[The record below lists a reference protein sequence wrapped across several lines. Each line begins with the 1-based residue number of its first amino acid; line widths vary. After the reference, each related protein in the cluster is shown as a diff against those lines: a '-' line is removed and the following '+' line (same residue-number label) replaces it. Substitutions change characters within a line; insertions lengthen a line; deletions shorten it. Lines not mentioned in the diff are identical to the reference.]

1 LGEAGHQHWAV
12 HGRENVDQDAVQ
24 RRTAR
29 KVIQPVFGVYLCAY
43 ALAKLAGRLLT
54 PECAGDGHL
63 PEDPSMPA
71 VQTQFEKFHSAIKL
85 REDDEKAK
93 LREKRETLIR
103 ALRANLADD
112 VPTFETFNQ
121 GSYSM
126 NTGVVPLDG
135 NYDIDVGVIFDCKRD
150 KYPDP
155 VELKKKVRDA
165 LDTHGRTVNIRRP
178 CVTVN
183 YMRDEQIDYHV
194 DLAIYTKRDDSYLDL
209 AKGKEHSA
217 TEHRVWEVSDP
228 KELTKLICSLFEEG
242 ELKQY
247 RRCIRYIK
255 RWRCEQFS
263 SGAPLSIALTVAAY
277 HWFVPNATTNG
288 TFIDVLALLNW
299 TKAMLARFSWSFTES
314 DGFHDRLSVQLPVTP
329 NTDLMG
335 WMSRTQMESFKNK
348 LECLRDALEKAY
360 DETLPEVACE
370 ELAKQFGT
378 DFPIPEKTETAKSV
392 AAPFVSTG
400 NSA

>member
-1 LGEAGHQHWAV
+1 MLH
-12 HGRENVDQDAVQ
+12 
-24 RRTAR
+24 
-29 KVIQPVFGVYLCAY
+29 IFLCTY
-43 ALAKLAGRLLT
+43 VLAKLAGRLLNH
-54 PECAGDGHL
+54 ERGGDSDL
-63 PEDPSMPA
+63 PEDPRMPA

-85 REDDEKAK
+85 SEDDEKAK
-93 LREKRETLIR
+93 LREKRDTLIR
-103 ALRANLADD
+103 ALRANLPDD

-126 NTGVVPLDG
+126 HTGVIPLDG

-165 LDTHGRTVNIRRP
+165 LDTHNRKVNIRRP

-183 YMRDEQIDYHV
+183 YMRGDQIDYHV
-194 DLAIYTKRDDSYLDL
+194 DLAIYTKRDDSCLDL

-217 TEHRVWEVSDP
+217 AEHRVWEVSDP
-228 KELTKLICSLFEEG
+228 KELTKLVCNRFEDE

-255 RWRCEQFS
+255 RWRTEQFS
-263 SGAPLSIALTVAAY
+263 SGAPLSIALTVAAN
-277 HWFVPNATTNG
+277 HWFVPQVTTNG
-288 TFIDVLALLNW
+288 TYIDFLALLNW
-299 TKAMLARFSWSFTES
+299 TKAMLSRFHWSIS
-314 DGFHDRLSVQLPVTP
+314 GDDGLHERLSVYLPVTP
-329 NTDLMG
+329 DTDLMG
-335 WMSRTQMESFKNK
+335 WMTRSQMETFKSK
-348 LECLRDALEKAY
+348 LECLRDALEAAY
-360 DETLPEVACE
+360 DETLPEVACQK
-370 ELAKQFGT
+370 LAKQFGA
-378 DFPIPEKTETAKSV
+378 DFPIPEKSETAKSV